1 MIELVVFDLD
11 GTLVDT
17 PSGIVTA
24 FGATFDSVGVGP
36 ASPGDIR
43 ATIGLPLAQAFAT
56 LIEVPESNPLVARC
70 VATYQVLF
78 AEIVLPT
85 ARSLV
90 FPGVSAGLAALRQ
103 HGLVLAVATSKF
115 LANADAL
122 LVAAELR
129 PLFSLVVGADQVS
142 RPKPSPDIA
151 EYVLN
156 SLDVAPSCALM
167 VGDTTHDIG
176 MANAAGMRSI
186 AVSYGVHS
194 RDALAACGPTWAS
207 DNFAA
212 VVTHALSAAGQG

>member
-24 FGATFDSVGVGP
+24 FSATFESVGKGS
-36 ASPGDIR
+36 ASPRDIR

-56 LIEVPESNPLVARC
+56 LLEVPGSNPLVTRC
-70 VATYQVLF
+70 IATYQSLF
-78 AEIVLPT
+78 AEIVLPN
-85 ARSLV
+85 AKSLV
-90 FPGVSAGLAALRQ
+90 FPGVSAGLMTLRTS
-103 HGLVLAVATSKF
+103 GLILAVATSKF

-142 RPKPSPDIA
+142 RPKPHPDIG

-156 SLDVAPSCALM
+156 SLDVAPGCALM

-194 RDALAACGPTWAS
+194 SDALAACGPTWAA
-207 DNFAA
+207 DTFAA
-212 VVTHALSAAGQG
+212 VVAHALSAARQE